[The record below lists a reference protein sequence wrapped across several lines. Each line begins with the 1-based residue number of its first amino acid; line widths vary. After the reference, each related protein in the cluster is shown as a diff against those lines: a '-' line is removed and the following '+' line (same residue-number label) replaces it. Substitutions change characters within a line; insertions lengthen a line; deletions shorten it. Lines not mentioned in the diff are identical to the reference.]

1 MMAMEDT
8 GTGAAAVVAI
18 LAEPAAAATQAVVAV
33 RAEAE
38 AVAEAGT
45 TPGAVAEAAKASS
58 HMKAAS
64 IV

>member
-8 GTGAAAVVAI
+8 GAGAAAVVAI
-18 LAEPAAAATQAVVAV
+18 LAEPVAAATQAIVAV

-38 AVAEAGT
+38 AMAEAGT
-45 TPGAVAEAAKASS
+45 TPGGVAEAATAS
-58 HMKAAS
+58 HMKAAP